1 MKKIGIYIHIPFCKR
16 KCYYCDFI
24 SYCNEENNIQ
34 NYIECVKKEIKYKS
48 EQLNEFSKKNSE
60 NFIIDTIY
68 IGGGTPS
75 FIEDKNIT
83 NLLDNINKYFNVDQN
98 VEITIE
104 LNPDSVN
111 SEKLKNYQNAGI
123 NRVSIGLQSTN
134 DKLLKKIGRIH
145 NYEQFQ
151 TAYELVKK
159 NGFKNINIDLMIG
172 LPDQTLE
179 DVESSLKEVIKLNP
193 THISV
198 YSLILEEKTKLEK
211 EVSSGILSLPSEEI
225 ERKMYWLVKETL
237 EKENYIHYEIS
248 NFAKDGM
255 QSKHNV
261 NCWNQNEYLGV
272 GIAAHSYFNS
282 IRFSNTTDM
291 KEYIKNIHE
300 NNFSKNQII
309 HEILSLEEKQKE
321 FMLLGL
327 RKLNGIEIKDFKN
340 KFMQNPIYLFR
351 EQLSKLQEED
361 LIEIDGDFIRL
372 TNRGLDLA
380 NIVWEEFV

>member
-1 MKKIGIYIHIPFCKR
+1 MNRFENLSENLKEIATLRLENPEASLVELGNMLKVPVGKSGVNHRLKVISQIADELRVELWKNRNLYTYSVCKR

-83 NLLDNINKYFNVDQN
+83 NLLGNINKYFNVDEN
-98 VEITIE
+98 AEITIE

-159 NGFKNINIDLMIG
+159 MDLKI
-172 LPDQTLE
+172 
-179 DVESSLKEVIKLNP
+179 
-193 THISV
+193 
-198 YSLILEEKTKLEK
+198 LI
-211 EVSSGILSLPSEEI
+211 
-225 ERKMYWLVKETL
+225 
-237 EKENYIHYEIS
+237 
-248 NFAKDGM
+248 
-255 QSKHNV
+255 
-261 NCWNQNEYLGV
+261 
-272 GIAAHSYFNS
+272 
-282 IRFSNTTDM
+282 
-291 KEYIKNIHE
+291 
-300 NNFSKNQII
+300 
-309 HEILSLEEKQKE
+309 
-321 FMLLGL
+321 
-327 RKLNGIEIKDFKN
+327 
-340 KFMQNPIYLFR
+340 
-351 EQLSKLQEED
+351 
-361 LIEIDGDFIRL
+361 
-372 TNRGLDLA
+372 
-380 NIVWEEFV
+380 